1 MSKKRKKSRRAGS
14 EGKATGESPDGST
27 DESIEDQIAKLT
39 PEQAEMFARALELA
53 MKKRRIMFLGHIGA
67 LVALL
72 ASFVAALY
80 IFANREP
87 GTFVGWVFLVPF
99 ALVGA
104 MLIGFG
110 KLAKRIKK

>member
-1 MSKKRKKSRRAGS
+1 MSKKRKKRDRDREEPG
-14 EGKATGESPDGST
+14 GTGEST
-27 DESIEDQIAKLT
+27 EESIDEQIAKLT
-39 PEQAEMFARALELA
+39 PEQAEMFARALELT
-53 MKKRRIMFLGHIGA
+53 MKKRRIMILGHIGA

-80 IFANREP
+80 VWANREP